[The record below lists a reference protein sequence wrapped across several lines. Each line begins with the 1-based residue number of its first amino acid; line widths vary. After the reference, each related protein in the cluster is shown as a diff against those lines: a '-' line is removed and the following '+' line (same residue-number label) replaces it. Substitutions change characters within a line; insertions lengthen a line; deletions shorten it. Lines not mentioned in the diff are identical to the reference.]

1 MGKFFGSHG
10 LHSIL
15 TKMMIDKFSRS
26 AILLAGA
33 AIFAL
38 LIGAVLY
45 FQPAG
50 AKPFREAPID
60 VIRAYLRASYAR
72 DYGSAYRYISSQDR
86 RVWDEKSYASQS
98 GAFTGFALEL
108 AQTLADGM
116 EVWLLDGKQDPHRA
130 RYKIGYRVPTADELS
145 PLLFDW
151 NPDKLNALSRTRQ
164 VELLETLAKMKKTGK
179 MIMIEGQETFDLVL
193 DKNGWKI
200 FLDWASG
207 IKVTLKAT
215 SLASNEIEA
224 RFVQN
229 ELIAKKDE
237 PFQIDLKIE
246 NRSSRVMVARI
257 VHHIEPREMEDQI
270 DMIAC
275 GALRPLA
282 LQPGEVKDISSA
294 YVIRDGPAPGSK
306 IGITYEIKQESEG
319 VVSKPKVPTR
329 NAANA
334 T

>member
-1 MGKFFGSHG
+1 
-10 LHSIL
+10 
-15 TKMMIDKFSRS
+15 MIINKFSRPS
-26 AILLAGA
+26 ILLAGT
-33 AIFAL
+33 AIFGL

-50 AKPFREAPID
+50 AKPLRQAPID
-60 VIRAYLRASYAR
+60 VIRAYLKASYAR

-86 RVWDEKSYASQS
+86 RVWDERSYAVQS

-116 EVWLLDGKQDPHRA
+116 EVWTIDRKQDPHRA
-130 RYKIGYRVPTADELS
+130 HYKIGYRVPTADELS
-145 PLLFDW
+145 SLLFDW
-151 NPDKLNALSRTRQ
+151 NPDKLNALSRPRQ

-193 DKNGWKI
+193 DKSGWKI

-207 IKVTLKAT
+207 IKVRLKAT
-215 SLASNEIEA
+215 SLGSNEIEA

-246 NRSSRVMVARI
+246 NRSTRPMVARI

-282 LQPGEVKDISSA
+282 LQPGEVQEISSA
-294 YVIRDGPAPGSK
+294 YVIKGGPVAGSEV
-306 IGITYEIKQESEG
+306 GVTYEIKQESQG
-319 VVSKPKVPTR
+319 VYSKPNAPTR
-329 NAANA
+329 TTAKAN
-334 T
+334 